1 MHVPSLHI
9 PRSRA
14 GPGNELEDDTAR
26 VCDLEK
32 ALAPLLRLDW
42 RRNRDFLA
50 EQPGVFDV
58 DVIDDENDEKTV
70 GTVSGSGGRL
80 ERRKADTEE
89 DRLKPAFGWAKDTN
103 PSAAIS
109 SSKPKW
115 RLANSA
121 EAAGS
126 STLSEI
132 VDAVICIGRIRLI
145 LTPALAA
152 PRVRGR
158 SHLLDVERPQRDEDR
173 EHGDH
178 LEPGQGSSP
187 YYEYEEEWLLVVEA
201 TLVLRASDL
210 EHTLERGDLVRF
222 PPGSA
227 GAHKLMN
234 RSEFPART
242 LMFSSSRVPAVA
254 VIRTAT
260 RSTCSPATR
269 STSCSS
275 SAAPR
280 CVVAGRGGLGQSK
293 LTKTITDGAAVLIQV
308 VSTTGACASGPGC
321 AGDDHSRFII
331 ASASIS
337 RSTYSS
343 PETST
348 IASLIVPPVNANGR
362 SPG

>member
-254 VIRTAT
+254 VYPDSDKIDVFPCNEVDELFFE
-260 RSTCSPATR
+260 RSTAVRGRRARRAGTKQTDEDDHR
-269 STSCSS
+269 
-275 SAAPR
+275 R
-280 CVVAGRGGLGQSK
+280 CRCP
-293 LTKTITDGAAVLIQV
+293 D
-308 VSTTGACASGPGC
+308 PGC
-321 AGDDHSRFII
+321 EHYRGLRI
-331 ASASIS
+331 
-337 RSTYSS
+337 R
-343 PETST
+343 PR
-348 IASLIVPPVNANGR
+348 LR
-362 SPG
+362 RR